1 MIIIENNA
9 KLTKIVEKYV
19 ILQSQIFLDMW
30 ILLAIASALCLG
42 VYDIFKKLSL
52 NGNNVLTVL
61 FFNTLFGALL
71 MSPIIFIGLSHGEI
85 GLGGTVVGHFHILI
99 KSAIVLS
106 SWLFGYFG
114 LKHLP
119 LTIAGPINATRP
131 VMVLVGAMLI
141 FGERL
146 NLMQWGG
153 VILGISSLFLISRIG
168 AKEGI
173 SIKNNR
179 WLWLSFGA
187 MITGAM
193 SGLYDKY
200 LLRQYDPLEV
210 QAWYSFYQ
218 LVIMGVTITI
228 IKRVKRDTTPFQWR
242 WTIPCIALFLTI
254 ADIAYFYSLS
264 LEGSMISV
272 VSMIRRGSVIVSFLF
287 GVVML
292 REKNIKLKLIDLSIL
307 LVGLALLVLGSQ

>member
-1 MIIIENNA
+1 
-9 KLTKIVEKYV
+9 
-19 ILQSQIFLDMW
+19 MW
-30 ILLAIASALCLG
+30 ILLAVASALCLG

-71 MSPIIFIGLSHGEI
+71 MSPIIFIGLSKGEI
-85 GLGGTVVGHFHILI
+85 GLGGTALGHFHILI

-141 FGERL
+141 FGEQL
-146 NLMQWGG
+146 NLLQWGG

-168 AKEGI
+168 GKEGF

-200 LLRQYDPLEV
+200 LLRQYEPLEV

-218 LVIMGVTITI
+218 CVIMGVTIAI
-228 IKRVKRDTTPFQWR
+228 IKRAKRDTAPFQWR

-264 LEGSMISV
+264 LDGSMISV

-292 REKNIKLKLIDLSIL
+292 REKNVKLKIIDLSIL
-307 LVGLALLVLGSQ
+307 LVGLVLLVLGSQ

>member
-1 MIIIENNA
+1 
-9 KLTKIVEKYV
+9 
-19 ILQSQIFLDMW
+19 MW
-30 ILLAIASALCLG
+30 ILLAVASALCLG

-61 FFNTLFGALL
+61 FFNTAFGALL
-71 MSPIIFIGLSHGEI
+71 MSPVIIEGLINGSV
-85 GLGGTVVGHFHILI
+85 GLGETSMGHFHILI
-99 KSAIVLS
+99 KSFIVLS
-106 SWLFGYFG
+106 SWLCGYFG

-131 VMVLVGAMLI
+131 VMVLIGAMLI

-146 NLMQWGG
+146 NLLQWGG
-153 VILGISSLFLISRIG
+153 VILGISSLYLISRIG
-168 AKEGI
+168 RKEGI
-173 SIKNNR
+173 SIKHNR

-187 MITGAM
+187 MVMGAV

-218 LVIMGVTITI
+218 FVIMGITIAI

-264 LEGSMISV
+264 LDDSLIAV

-287 GVVML
+287 GVIML
-292 REKNIKLKLIDLSIL
+292 HEKNVKLKIIDLSIL
-307 LVGLALLVLGSQ
+307 LVGLILLVIGSN

>member
-1 MIIIENNA
+1 
-9 KLTKIVEKYV
+9 
-19 ILQSQIFLDMW
+19 MW
-30 ILLAIASALCLG
+30 IILAIASALCLG

-71 MSPIIFIGLSHGEI
+71 MSPIIVQCLMNGSI
-85 GLGGTVVGHFHILI
+85 GLGDTVTGHFHILI
-99 KSAIVLS
+99 KSFIVLS

-119 LTIAGPINATRP
+119 ITIAGPINATRP
-131 VMVLVGAMLI
+131 VMVLIGAMLI
-141 FGERL
+141 FGEQL

-153 VILGISSLFLISRIG
+153 VVLGISSLFLISRIG
-168 AKEGI
+168 GKEGF
-173 SIKNNR
+173 SIKNNQ

-187 MITGAM
+187 MITGAI

-200 LLRQYDPLEV
+200 LLRQYEPLEV

-218 LVIMGVTITI
+218 CVIMGITIAI
-228 IKRVKRDTTPFQWR
+228 IKRVKRDTIPFQWR

-264 LEGSMISV
+264 FDDSMISV
-272 VSMIRRGSVIVSFLF
+272 VSMIRRGSVIVSFLY
-287 GVVML
+287 GVFAL
-292 REKNIKLKLIDLSIL
+292 REKNVKLKIIDLSIL
-307 LVGLALLVLGSQ
+307 LIGLILLVLGSQ

>member
-1 MIIIENNA
+1 
-9 KLTKIVEKYV
+9 
-19 ILQSQIFLDMW
+19 MW
-30 ILLAIASALCLG
+30 ILLAVASALCLG

-61 FFNTLFGALL
+61 FFNTAFGALL
-71 MSPIIFIGLSHGEI
+71 MSPVIIEGLINGSV
-85 GLGGTVVGHFHILI
+85 GLGETSMGHFHILI
-99 KSAIVLS
+99 KSFIVLS
-106 SWLFGYFG
+106 SWLCGYFG

-131 VMVLVGAMLI
+131 VMVLIGAMLI

-146 NLMQWGG
+146 NLLQWGG
-153 VILGISSLFLISRIG
+153 VILGISSLYLISRIG
-168 AKEGI
+168 RKEGI
-173 SIKNNR
+173 SIKHNR

-187 MITGAM
+187 MVMGAV

-200 LLRQYDPLEV
+200 LLRQYYPLEV

-218 LVIMGVTITI
+218 FVIMGITIAI

-264 LEGSMISV
+264 LDDSLIAV

-287 GVVML
+287 GVIML
-292 REKNIKLKLIDLSIL
+292 HEKNVKLKIIDLWIL
-307 LVGLALLVLGSQ
+307 LVGLILLVIGSN

>member
-1 MIIIENNA
+1 
-9 KLTKIVEKYV
+9 
-19 ILQSQIFLDMW
+19 MW
-30 ILLAIASALCLG
+30 IILAIASALCLG

-71 MSPIIFIGLSHGEI
+71 MSPIIVQCLMNGSI
-85 GLGGTVVGHFHILI
+85 GLGDTVTGHFHILI
-99 KSAIVLS
+99 KSFIVLS

-119 LTIAGPINATRP
+119 ITIAGPINATRP
-131 VMVLVGAMLI
+131 VMVLIGAMLI
-141 FGERL
+141 FGEQL

-168 AKEGI
+168 GKEGF
-173 SIKNNR
+173 SIKNNQ

-187 MITGAM
+187 MITGAI

-200 LLRQYDPLEV
+200 LLRQYEPLEV

-218 LVIMGVTITI
+218 CVIMGITIAI

-242 WTIPCIALFLTI
+242 WTIPCIAIFLTV

-264 LEGSMISV
+264 FDDSMISV
-272 VSMIRRGSVIVSFLF
+272 VSMIRRGSVIVSFLY
-287 GVVML
+287 GVFAL
-292 REKNIKLKLIDLSIL
+292 REKNVKLKIIDLSIL
-307 LVGLALLVLGSQ
+307 LIGLVLLVLGSQ

>member
-1 MIIIENNA
+1 
-9 KLTKIVEKYV
+9 
-19 ILQSQIFLDMW
+19 MW
-30 ILLAIASALCLG
+30 IILAIASALCLG
-42 VYDIFKKLSL
+42 VYDVFKKLSL

-71 MSPIIFIGLSHGEI
+71 MSPIIVQCLMNGSI
-85 GLGGTVVGHFHILI
+85 GLGDTVTGHFHILI
-99 KSAIVLS
+99 KSFIVLS

-119 LTIAGPINATRP
+119 ITIAGPINATRP
-131 VMVLVGAMLI
+131 VMVLIGAMLI
-141 FGERL
+141 FGEQL

-168 AKEGI
+168 GKEGL
-173 SIKNNR
+173 SITNNR

-187 MITGAM
+187 MITGAI

-200 LLRQYDPLEV
+200 LLRQYEPLEV
-210 QAWYSFYQ
+210 QAWYSLYQ
-218 LVIMGVTITI
+218 CVIMGITI
-228 IKRVKRDTTPFQWR
+228 ALIKRAKRETTQFQWR

-264 LEGSMISV
+264 FDDSMISV
-272 VSMIRRGSVIVSFLF
+272 VSMIRRGSVIISFLY
-287 GVVML
+287 GVFAL
-292 REKNIKLKLIDLSIL
+292 REKNVKLKIIDLSIL
-307 LVGLALLVLGSQ
+307 LIGLVLLVLGSQ

>member
-1 MIIIENNA
+1 
-9 KLTKIVEKYV
+9 
-19 ILQSQIFLDMW
+19 MW
-30 ILLAIASALCLG
+30 IILAIASALCLG
-42 VYDIFKKLSL
+42 VYDVFKKLSL

-71 MSPIIFIGLSHGEI
+71 MSPIIVQCLMNGSI
-85 GLGGTVVGHFHILI
+85 GLGDTVTGHFHILI
-99 KSAIVLS
+99 KSFIVLS

-119 LTIAGPINATRP
+119 ITIAGPINATRP
-131 VMVLVGAMLI
+131 VMVLIGAMLI
-141 FGERL
+141 FGEQL

-168 AKEGI
+168 GKEGF
-173 SIKNNR
+173 SIKNNQ

-187 MITGAM
+187 MITGAI

-200 LLRQYDPLEV
+200 LLRQYEPLEV

-218 LVIMGVTITI
+218 CVIMGITIAI

-242 WTIPCIALFLTI
+242 WTIPCIALFLTV

-264 LEGSMISV
+264 FDDSMISV
-272 VSMIRRGSVIVSFLF
+272 VSMIRRGSVIVSFLY
-287 GVVML
+287 GVFAL
-292 REKNIKLKLIDLSIL
+292 REKNVKLKIIDLSIL
-307 LVGLALLVLGSQ
+307 LIGLVLLVLGSQ

>member
-1 MIIIENNA
+1 
-9 KLTKIVEKYV
+9 
-19 ILQSQIFLDMW
+19 MW
-30 ILLAIASALCLG
+30 ILLAVASALCLG

-61 FFNTLFGALL
+61 FFNTAFGALL
-71 MSPIIFIGLSHGEI
+71 MSPVIIEGLINGSV
-85 GLGGTVVGHFHILI
+85 GLGETSMGHFHILI
-99 KSAIVLS
+99 KSIIVLS
-106 SWLFGYFG
+106 SWLCGYFG

-131 VMVLVGAMLI
+131 VMVLIGAMLI

-146 NLMQWGG
+146 NLLQWGG
-153 VILGISSLFLISRIG
+153 VILGISSLYLISRIG
-168 AKEGI
+168 RKEGI
-173 SIKNNR
+173 SIKHNR

-187 MITGAM
+187 MVMGAV

-218 LVIMGVTITI
+218 FVIMGITIAI
-228 IKRVKRDTTPFQWR
+228 IKRVNRDTTPFQWR

-264 LEGSMISV
+264 LDDSLIAV

-287 GVVML
+287 GVIML
-292 REKNIKLKLIDLSIL
+292 HEKNVKLKIIDLSIL
-307 LVGLALLVLGSQ
+307 LVGLILLVIGSN

>member
-1 MIIIENNA
+1 
-9 KLTKIVEKYV
+9 
-19 ILQSQIFLDMW
+19 MW
-30 ILLAIASALCLG
+30 IILAIASALCLG
-42 VYDIFKKLSL
+42 VYDVFKKLSL

-71 MSPIIFIGLSHGEI
+71 MSPIIVQCLMNGSI
-85 GLGGTVVGHFHILI
+85 GLGDTVTGHSHILI
-99 KSAIVLS
+99 KSFIVLS

-119 LTIAGPINATRP
+119 ITIAGPINATRP
-131 VMVLVGAMLI
+131 VMVLIGAMLI
-141 FGERL
+141 FGEQL

-168 AKEGI
+168 GKEGF
-173 SIKNNR
+173 SIKNNQ

-187 MITGAM
+187 MITGAI

-200 LLRQYDPLEV
+200 LLRQYEPLEV

-218 LVIMGVTITI
+218 CVIMGITITI

-242 WTIPCIALFLTI
+242 WTIPCIAIFLTI

-264 LEGSMISV
+264 FDDSMISV
-272 VSMIRRGSVIVSFLF
+272 VSMIRRGSVIVSFLY
-287 GVVML
+287 GVFAL
-292 REKNIKLKLIDLSIL
+292 REKNVKLKIIDLSIL
-307 LVGLALLVLGSQ
+307 LIGLVLLVLGSQ

>member
-1 MIIIENNA
+1 
-9 KLTKIVEKYV
+9 
-19 ILQSQIFLDMW
+19 MW

-61 FFNTLFGALL
+61 FFNTAFGALL
-71 MSPIIFIGLSHGEI
+71 MSPVIIEGLINGSV
-85 GLGGTVVGHFHILI
+85 GLGETSMGHFHILI
-99 KSAIVLS
+99 KSFIVLS
-106 SWLFGYFG
+106 SWLCGYFG

-131 VMVLVGAMLI
+131 VMVLIGAMLI

-146 NLMQWGG
+146 NLLQWGG
-153 VILGISSLFLISRIG
+153 VILGISSLYLISRIG
-168 AKEGI
+168 RKEGI
-173 SIKNNR
+173 SIKHNR

-187 MITGAM
+187 MVMGAV

-218 LVIMGVTITI
+218 FVIMGITIAI

-264 LEGSMISV
+264 LDDSLIAV

-287 GVVML
+287 GVIML
-292 REKNIKLKLIDLSIL
+292 HEKNVKLKIIDLSIL
-307 LVGLALLVLGSQ
+307 LVGLILLVIGSN

>member
-19 ILQSQIFLDMW
+19 ILQSQIYLEMW

-85 GLGGTVVGHFHILI
+85 GLGGTTVGHFHILI

-146 NLMQWGG
+146 NLLQWGG

-264 LEGSMISV
+264 LEDSMISV

>member
-1 MIIIENNA
+1 M
-9 KLTKIVEKYV
+9 
-19 ILQSQIFLDMW
+19 QSQIFELMW
-30 ILLAIASALCLG
+30 ILLAIVSALCLG

-61 FFNTLFGALL
+61 FFNTFFGALF
-71 MSPIIFIGLSHGEI
+71 MSPIIVIGLAEGSI
-85 GLGGTVVGHFHILI
+85 GLGDTAMGHFHILI
-99 KSAIVLS
+99 KSFIVLS

-119 LTIAGPINATRP
+119 LTIAGPMNATRP

-141 FGERL
+141 FGEQL
-146 NLMQWGG
+146 NLLQWGG

-168 AKEGI
+168 GKEGI
-173 SIKNNR
+173 SIKHNR

-187 MITGAM
+187 MITGAI

-200 LLRQYDPLEV
+200 LLRQYEPLEV

-218 LVIMGVTITI
+218 CVIMGVTIAI
-228 IKRVKRDTTPFQWR
+228 IKRAKRDTTPFQWR

-264 LEGSMISV
+264 LDGSMISV
-272 VSMIRRGSVIVSFLF
+272 VSMIRRGSVIVSFLY
-287 GVVML
+287 GVIML
-292 REKNIKLKLIDLSIL
+292 REKNVKLKIIDLSIL
-307 LVGLALLVLGSQ
+307 LAGLILLVLGSH